1 MITLKNDSQ
10 IEKMRVAGKM
20 LYDVLCELRE
30 QIKPGVT
37 TLHLDAMA
45 HKLITKM
52 GAKPTFL
59 GVEGLYSPYP
69 YTLCC
74 SADDVIVHGF
84 PNDKPL
90 EEGQILSVDCG
101 LVYQGWQSDSAFT
114 AGVGQIDDAKRQLIE
129 VTEQCFWHAFKAA
142 RVGNRLG
149 DIASA
154 VQTHAEAHG
163 YGVIRDLCGHGIGQE
178 MHEDPN
184 VPNYGKPG
192 RGVKLQAG
200 MTIAIEPMISM
211 GTWKVFVD
219 DNDWTICTQDGSIAS
234 HYEHTVL
241 ITDGEPEILSYPGM
255 EVKKVLE
262 RIK

>member
-142 RVGNRLG
+142 CVGNRLG

-163 YGVIRDLCGHGIGQE
+163 YGVIRDMCGHGIGRE
-178 MHEDPN
+178 MHEDPS
-184 VPNYGKPG
+184 VPNFGHAG
-192 RGVKLQAG
+192 HGLKLRNG
-200 MTIAIEPMISM
+200 MTIAIEPMIAR
-211 GTWKVFVD
+211 GDWHGKTDPDGWGYRTVD
-219 DNDWTICTQDGSIAS
+219 HSVCS
-234 HYEHTVL
+234 HYEHTIAILDDGPQVL
-241 ITDGEPEILSYPGM
+241 SMPEA
-255 EVKKVLE
+255 EVKKALE
-262 RIK
+262 REG